1 MGCSTHNVPS
11 LSNVAIRS
19 GGATKSALVA
29 MVTQPTNWMM
39 ACFAG
44 VSFQD
49 GKGSLCAETQDEE
62 APIANPK
69 TATASR

>member
-1 MGCSTHNVPS
+1 
-11 LSNVAIRS
+11 
-19 GGATKSALVA
+19 
-29 MVTQPTNWMM
+29 MM

-62 APIANPK
+62 AQTIANPK